1 MVEVCVCWLN
11 SRSALLLFP
20 SRLEP
25 AVIAVVR
32 EKAAW
37 QVELCAR
44 NETGGAFNTWALNAA
59 FCYKH
64 QD

>member
-1 MVEVCVCWLN
+1 MEVCVCWLN

-20 SRLEP
+20 NRLEP
-25 AVIAVVR
+25 AVIAAVQ

-37 QVELCAR
+37 QEELCAQ
-44 NETGGAFNTWALNAA
+44 NDTGGAFNTSALNAV